1 MFPLALY
8 PNIFFIAGGV
18 TFFTHWPWTLYEW
31 LFIAIFPRNIIS
43 NIPKLHSK
51 FSCFFICLLCQF
63 RIAHN
68 DRNITVIIGGTRVGF
83 LHRLIGN
90 LPLIEFA
97 LNAKPNTILFRNNI
111 NTMVAGTR
119 SHLCLGKTFFQQT
132 VCTVTLK
139 VPTAHRRKIH
149 DWPPE
154 SLTYFKLS
162 IAQLSLVRYTST
174 VFSWV
179 SKGAAASL

>member
-1 MFPLALY
+1 MAFYRYLPSEYNQQYSKTSLEVFVL
-8 PNIFFIAGGV
+8 
-18 TFFTHWPWTLYEW
+18 
-31 LFIAIFPRNIIS
+31 
-43 NIPKLHSK
+43 LHL
-51 FSCFFICLLCQF
+51 CLLCQF

-139 VPTAHRRKIH
+139 SPNR
-149 DWPPE
+149 
-154 SLTYFKLS
+154 S
-162 IAQLSLVRYTST
+162 
-174 VFSWV
+174 
-179 SKGAAASL
+179 SKKKSMIDLPNR